1 MADVEG
7 SVPQPRERQRPQAEG
22 GAGDCRRHQVV
33 PPRSPQRGEQAQVDQ
48 SPHDCA
54 EPVGGELLLCEVPA
68 HTHSGRGNKWVR
80 HRQSGSGA
88 GTAAPGSTTAGSAGR
103 PAAAGS
109 RSASACGPSLPVKPL
124 FQLRVHRGPHATAAL
139 WARAA
144 LLTGLYHGTGMGRA
158 KAQASQKDGALRV
171 TQQAVEPWSCRTSWL

>member
-22 GAGDCRRHQVV
+22 GAGDCR
-33 PPRSPQRGEQAQVDQ
+33 A
-48 SPHDCA
+48 
-54 EPVGGELLLCEVPA
+54 
-68 HTHSGRGNKWVR
+68 
-80 HRQSGSGA
+80 GS
-88 GTAAPGSTTAGSAGR
+88 AAPGSTTAGSAGR